1 MKILVFLCSIL
12 LFAADAIAQGLDRAS
27 MAILERGVHVDVSA
41 ELAPIIANTPS
52 QPSASVLWSD
62 ALAVSASPL
71 ANEPSGRA
79 SITRLME
86 AALIL
91 AGAAPDQ
98 LHLDRLASED
108 ILAMQSAS
116 GFPDVGDLLIYL
128 LERGPS
134 VRDTFSH
141 ESYTA
146 IRAAPD
152 ELPYRILQE
161 RTDRPYLGLGPE
173 FQAKILDPEHDPVF
187 REPSERAKTRRLNL
201 AALPDIVLAAKAVRA
216 TDRARP
222 QERLY
227 PLMIAVHAVDRAF
240 RANSD
245 GFRPVIYSVQTSA
258 LRELRAYRGN
268 NPILLSEVQRAEF
281 RVPSTYF
288 FARFFQSAA
297 EAYASAQVPRD
308 DPRGHLWAAW
318 GEALS
323 RFAYGNATGPSFE
336 SAAYLLTPNTPDYA
350 TIFGLFLRYLPAD
363 EAKRLGNTDVWR
375 ARISEILGEDY
386 LRGDWMVDDGLT
398 ADFSRIMATIGRPDM
413 AAPFLMDQIRIVRK
427 LVGNETSESGRQEL
441 LRNETRHLRRLAPF
455 LRDYAYVISFKLS
468 AEREWELRETEGYHR
483 HLDFLDNINADGEL
497 VAPGE
502 VVVQDGNRTPYSALH
517 PEEDLATAVAVYGV
531 VDTTSPTS
539 PLPPTPQA
547 DRAAIVAGFEDW
559 VRSAMSR
566 EQPAPSIV
574 PYLKLIWLEW
584 FSQAFEPLKDPSSHA
599 SGFRYRA
606 VGSSQLTELDRV
618 AGLLT
623 HPAATAHQ
631 KHLARLFLET
641 RQFLEEMYP

>member
-1 MKILVFLCSIL
+1 MSSCSAAPARGRPFWKHRWVRISAVLTAIAAFVGFVADLSSVVSAVDDYFADDPPSPMVEISPVDVSGHQCTRFVFSRLPEDFTLRRIQFRIVDSEGPAPFSGHMASEILRLPVNQELPPAVLTGETTEFSVILPKPFQANQRNDAAVVNYCAMLNRPGFRGQIHVVPTFFSISNDEIEDIEIVTHDGTPNRRRFHHRLVASDERRSVSCRTRNAAGDSMKILVFLCSIL
-12 LFAADAIAQGLDRAS
+12 LFATDAIAQGLDRAS

-116 GFPDVGDLLIYL
+116 RFPDVGDLLIYL

-201 AALPDIVLAAKAVRA
+201 AALPDIVLAAKAFRA
-216 TDRARP
+216 TGRARP

-323 RFAYGNATGPSFE
+323 RFACRHA
-336 SAAYLLTPNTPDYA
+336 
-350 TIFGLFLRYLPAD
+350 
-363 EAKRLGNTDVWR
+363 WR
-375 ARISEILGEDY
+375 PLNCSL
-386 LRGDWMVDDGLT
+386 
-398 ADFSRIMATIGRPDM
+398 
-413 AAPFLMDQIRIVRK
+413 
-427 LVGNETSESGRQEL
+427 L
-441 LRNETRHLRRLAPF
+441 LREFSHPGRL
-455 LRDYAYVISFKLS
+455 DEQCQKQ
-468 AEREWELRETEGYHR
+468 T
-483 HLDFLDNINADGEL
+483 
-497 VAPGE
+497 
-502 VVVQDGNRTPYSALH
+502 
-517 PEEDLATAVAVYGV
+517 GV
-531 VDTTSPTS
+531 
-539 PLPPTPQA
+539 
-547 DRAAIVAGFEDW
+547 
-559 VRSAMSR
+559 
-566 EQPAPSIV
+566 
-574 PYLKLIWLEW
+574 
-584 FSQAFEPLKDPSSHA
+584 SS
-599 SGFRYRA
+599 
-606 VGSSQLTELDRV
+606 
-618 AGLLT
+618 
-623 HPAATAHQ
+623 
-631 KHLARLFLET
+631 
-641 RQFLEEMYP
+641 